1 MAKKKNLLGN
11 FSMKK
16 LEGLSNGIEIP
27 TTNSLKQT
35 VSEDV
40 PTKDISSSQKSNKS
54 IERPKSSPKRK
65 NQVVLPKEMSFKGKG
80 VELMVNVVPT
90 SSEDAVPT
98 FDDNDVPTSK
108 PIPVPTKFKDLV
120 KKKKTKKLDLDFDK
134 QEFGALQTKEE
145 KVTYLAMRGWSLKV
159 EQRGNSLYHY
169 ATKYVNRKK
178 QRVYLGSINS

>member
-35 VSEDV
+35 ISEDV
-40 PTKDISSSQKSNKS
+40 PTKDISSSKKSNKPVES
-54 IERPKSSPKRK
+54 LKSTPKRK
-65 NQVVLPKEMSFKGKG
+65 KRLVLPKEMSFKGKG

-90 SSEDAVPT
+90 SGKDTVPT
-98 FDDNDVPTSK
+98 FEDNDVPASK
-108 PIPVPTKFKDLV
+108 PVSVPTKFKDLV

-134 QEFGALQTKEE
+134 QEFGALKTKEE

-169 ATKYVNRKK
+169 ATKYINRKK